1 MRPWHEVCCRW
12 IYLSMCTRWRLCE
25 WRKHTNLLG
34 NVRPVKFMAGR
45 INSGWFLR
53 PAYFFHRRRVATH
66 TRRHLLTRG
75 RVIFTLIVSM
85 PQQWI
90 YRQTSNIRRT
100 LVGNKLVGHSDVVGA
115 ACSNYI
121 FILDL
126 TPGFNGLGKKHCKTR
141 RESFKFRG
149 MVRLKLEI
157 LRYINL
163 TFYVP
168 VLKWNKPIVVD
179 NVFIQQL
186 HCECVNVS
194 MTKRQI
200 ISLLAKLMEKQ
211 FPVSWFAGTSHE
223 ITVK

>member
-1 MRPWHEVCCRW
+1 MCPWHEVCCRW

-100 LVGNKLVGHSDVVGA
+100 LVGNKLVGHSDVVGVA
-115 ACSNYI
+115 
-121 FILDL
+121 LL
-126 TPGFNGLGKKHCKTR
+126 
-141 RESFKFRG
+141 
-149 MVRLKLEI
+149 
-157 LRYINL
+157 
-163 TFYVP
+163 
-168 VLKWNKPIVVD
+168 
-179 NVFIQQL
+179 QL
-186 HCECVNVS
+186 HLHSRLNTWFQWIGQKALQDE
-194 MTKRQI
+194 TRI
-200 ISLLAKLMEKQ
+200 I
-211 FPVSWFAGTSHE
+211 
-223 ITVK
+223 